1 MSVCPLPQVVW
12 PSFRLVVYGGATR
25 LLGLLCPILRGEA
38 DEEEQ
43 EEVVE
48 VEESTTATSMA
59 AAAAVDSRSS
69 SKRKRKRKRKMIH
82 QNGVEVDQ
90 AVVTMPP

>member
-1 MSVCPLPQVVW
+1 VV
-12 PSFRLVVYGGATR
+12 SGGATR

-38 DEEEQ
+38 DEEE

-48 VEESTTATSMA
+48 AEESTTATSMA
-59 AAAAVDSRSS
+59 AAAAAAVDSKSS
-69 SKRKRKRKRKMIH
+69 SSQRKMTH
-82 QNGVEVDQ
+82 KNGVEEDR